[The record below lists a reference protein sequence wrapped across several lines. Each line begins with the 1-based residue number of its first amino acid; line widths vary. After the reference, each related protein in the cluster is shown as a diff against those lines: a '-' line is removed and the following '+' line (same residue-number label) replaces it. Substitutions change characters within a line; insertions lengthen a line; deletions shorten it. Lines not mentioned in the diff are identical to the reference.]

1 VPLIFKP
8 QFFLV
13 ITVSYPPDTMGK
25 TPPPPNGNK
34 GCVTLCGLANYL
46 KAKSELWKFKIFH
59 YAKIYN
65 LGKKI
70 L

>member
-8 QFFLV
+8 PFFSCDNRQLPAG
-13 ITVSYPPDTMGK
+13 YHGEDA
-25 TPPPPNGNK
+25 PPPNGNK
-34 GCVTLCGLANYL
+34 GCVTLGGLANYL